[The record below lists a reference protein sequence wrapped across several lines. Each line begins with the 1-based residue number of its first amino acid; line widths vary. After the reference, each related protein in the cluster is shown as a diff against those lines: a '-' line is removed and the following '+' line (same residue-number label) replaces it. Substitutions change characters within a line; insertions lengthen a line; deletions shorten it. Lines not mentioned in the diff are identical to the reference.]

1 MDLGIAGRVAIVT
14 GSSQG
19 IGRACADSLAREGAA
34 VVVTGRDQGR
44 LDEAVAEIRAGGG
57 KAHGVRADFNDD
69 GSVRDLVRR
78 VLDELGRLDIL
89 VNSAAT
95 VSPADFFS
103 LDEER
108 WTGLFEEKLN
118 GFARALRYALP
129 PMREARWGRV
139 VNIAGAA
146 ARQPH
151 ATTITV
157 GLNNAAVLNLTKA
170 LAGAVAKDA
179 ITVNAVLPH
188 IIDTEI
194 QKRTMREWARITN
207 RPEEDIRRERIAR
220 IPMGRMGRPEEV
232 GDVVTFLASERAS
245 FVTGAA
251 LSVDGGVMMSI

>member
-1 MDLGIAGRVAIVT
+1 MDLGIAGRVAVVT

-19 IGRACADSLAREGAA
+19 IGRACADSLAREGAT

-44 LDEAVAEIRAGGG
+44 LDKAVAEIRAAGG

-78 VLDELGRLDIL
+78 TLDELGRLDIL

-103 LDEER
+103 LDEAR

-129 PMREARWGRV
+129 PMRERRWGRV

-151 ATTITV
+151 STTITV

-179 ITVNAVLPH
+179 VTVNAVLPH

-194 QKRTMREWARITN
+194 QKRTMSEWARITN
-207 RPEEDIRRERIAR
+207 RPEEEIRRERIAR

-232 GDVVTFLASERAS
+232 GDVVAFLASERAS